1 MKLVGQDLATSTSQ
15 SIVITTDQST
25 RKNTTDDPVLR
36 AWKVFDRGKK
46 RRLATSAEKAHRR
59 SAHVS
64 TVMMTAVIGVAEKVV
79 RSIEISIKGG
89 IIAQTHEAAQA
100 AETIENWTSVGKK
113 P

>member
-1 MKLVGQDLATSTSQ
+1 
-15 SIVITTDQST
+15 
-25 RKNTTDDPVLR
+25 
-36 AWKVFDRGKK
+36 
-46 RRLATSAEKAHRR
+46 
-59 SAHVS
+59 
-64 TVMMTAVIGVAEKVV
+64 MMTAVIGVAEKVV